1 MKYFLCTKKSNTASM
16 RYAFITA
23 WLLLIACIGQAEAP
37 HVQVRVLA
45 PGWIAIDWEHPAD
58 GAEAIIIERESP
70 AKTWSMFNLTNS
82 YTDIGLQ
89 ANTVYRYRVSARY
102 GNRLDWTSWIAVRT
116 MPAAGNNG
124 PLPVP
129 VFTSTSSTPGSINI
143 QWTSSVP
150 YGFYQVRWAKE
161 GDPDE
166 QHKING
172 NVYTLNGL
180 QPGRYHFI
188 IQGCNKTLLGSSCS
202 NFSAPLFVNT
212 TTTPPPP
219 PKVVVKGIIYGLNLN
234 DELVW
239 YQHAGRED
247 GSFRWAFTEA
257 KIVGRGWDFKK
268 VFTGGDGIIYAIAYN
283 GDLLWY
289 RHTGWESGTFN
300 WAFNEGK
307 KVGVGWGSFKQLF
320 AGENGIIYGLK
331 ENGDLVWFRHTGNQD
346 GSFRWQFSE
355 EKVVGKGWGNFR
367 KLFYGGDGI
376 IYAISNNGDLLW
388 YRHTGY
394 QDGSFRW
401 AFSEAKKVGI
411 GWNGAQ
417 QVCYGGDGI
426 IYAAM
431 DNGEL
436 MWYRH
441 TGREDG
447 SFRWA
452 FNQGRK
458 VGIGWYKFTLKQIF
472 CK

>member
-1 MKYFLCTKKSNTASM
+1 MLF
-16 RYAFITA
+16 AFITS
-23 WLLLIACIGQAEAP
+23 WLFLIACIARAEAP

-45 PGWIAIDWEHPAD
+45 PGWIAIDWEHPGD
-58 GAEAIIIERESP
+58 GAEAIIIERENP
-70 AKTWSMFNLTNS
+70 AKTWTMFDLTNS

-102 GNRLDWTSWIAVRT
+102 GERQDWTNWIAVRT
-116 MPAAGNNG
+116 LPAAGSMG
-124 PLPVP
+124 SLPVP
-129 VFTSTSSTPGSINI
+129 VFNSASSTPGSISI
-143 QWTSSVP
+143 GWTSSVS

-188 IQGCNKTLLGSSCS
+188 IQGCSKTLLGSSCS
-202 NFSAPLFVNT
+202 NFSAPLFVNVA
-212 TTTPPPP
+212 TTPQPP
-219 PKVVVKGIIYGLNLN
+219 PKAVVKGVIYGLTLN
-234 DELVW
+234 NDLVW
-239 YQHAGRED
+239 YQHTGRED
-247 GSFRWAFTEA
+247 GSFRWAFNEA
-257 KIVGRGWDFKK
+257 KIVGRGWDFKQL
-268 VFTGGDGIIYAIAYN
+268 FTGGDGIIYAITYN
-283 GDLLWY
+283 GNLLWY
-289 RHTGWESGTFN
+289 HHTGWENGTFN
-300 WAFNEGK
+300 WAVSEGK
-307 KVGVGWGSFKQLF
+307 KVGVGWGNFKQLF

-331 ENGDLVWFRHTGNQD
+331 ENGDLVWYRHTGNQD
-346 GSFRWQFSE
+346 GSFRWQFNE
-355 EKVVGKGWGNFR
+355 ERVVGKGWGSFR

-388 YRHTGY
+388 YQHTGY

-411 GWNGAQ
+411 GWNGVQ
-417 QVCYGGDGI
+417 QVCSGGDGI

-431 DNGEL
+431 DNGDL

-447 SFRWA
+447 SFRWTS
-452 FNQGRK
+452 NQGRK